1 MMMGLEILEV
11 KEVQMMDLKK
21 KKKRMMKMRF
31 GQRCVDRWLMKV

>member
-11 KEVQMMDLKK
+11 KEVQMMDLK